1 MKKSILFILP
11 DLNAGGAER
20 IVTTIANHLPREKF
34 SPSILL
40 LRKEG
45 LYLDFLQNDV
55 EIIDIKTPR
64 IRHALKPILKQIRKR
79 KPDIV
84 FSGYGEV
91 NAYLSLF
98 IKLFPKTKFIA
109 RETNVVSQHVTR
121 REIRFFYKFYNNY
134 NKIICQSD
142 DMMNDLVEKLKIKK
156 DKLIK
161 INNPVDFSF
170 IEEKLENATKPE
182 SYREGYKN
190 IVAIGNLSSRK
201 GFDNLLKVFEK
212 LKKHNVFL
220 HILGDGR
227 DKELLHQ
234 MKDNLEL
241 ENVIFHGVQ
250 KNPYPFLKFAD
261 LFVLS
266 SRYEGFPNVLLEAGA
281 CGTYAL
287 ANNCKG
293 GIHEII
299 QPKIN
304 GEISDI
310 ENHKVFAAKI
320 VEILE
325 QNHDSEAIK
334 NSIQSRFSKEM
345 ILEKYFEV
353 FESIVSHR

>member
-1 MKKSILFILP
+1 MKKRKKIYFILP
-11 DLNAGGAER
+11 GLTFGGAER
-20 IVTTIANHLPREKF
+20 IIFTILNHLDYEKF
-34 SPSILL
+34 QPKLILFDKIGFPVNEL
-40 LRKEG
+40 NE
-45 LYLDFLQNDV
+45 NV
-55 EIIDIKTPR
+55 EVQELGIER
-64 IRHALKPILKQIRKR
+64 IRYSIFKILPMIWKE

-84 FSGYGEV
+84 FSGWGEIS
-91 NAYLSLF
+91 AFLSPF
-98 IKLFPKTKFIA
+98 IPFFKKTKFLA
-109 RETNVVSQHVTR
+109 RETNVVSQHVTKK
-121 REIRFFYKFYNNY
+121 EILFFYKFYNNHQQ
-134 NKIICQSD
+134 IICQSD
-142 DMMNDLVEKLKIKK
+142 DMLQDLIEKFGIDKEKI
-156 DKLIK
+156 IK
-161 INNPVDFSF
+161 INNPVDFNF

-190 IVAIGNLSSRK
+190 VVAIGNLSERK
-201 GFDNLLKVFEK
+201 GFDNLLKVFVK
-212 LKKHNVFL
+212 LKQHKVLL

-227 DKELLHQ
+227 DREMLHQ
-234 MKDNLEL
+234 MKLNLGL

-310 ENHKVFAAKI
+310 ENHEAFAAKI

-325 QNHDSEAIK
+325 QSHDSEAIK

-353 FESIVSHR
+353 LEKI